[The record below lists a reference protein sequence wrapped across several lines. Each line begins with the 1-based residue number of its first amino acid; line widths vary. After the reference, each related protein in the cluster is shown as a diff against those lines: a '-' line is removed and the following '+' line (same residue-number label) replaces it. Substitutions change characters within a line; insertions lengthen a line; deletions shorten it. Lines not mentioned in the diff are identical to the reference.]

1 MIITDARYIEPAQ
14 INVMLNSGIDDYAQ
28 LEHEGRYSADLVA
41 FQKGEPQSGWHSQKA
56 AYEQYLLDLDVW
68 EDAYTEWVEAG
79 SDPETEPFAPEIVEE
94 QSPVNPEDIQP
105 GTISPYDKHYG
116 VTPEEFKEQQLDSVD
131 AQCKQHIHSY
141 WSAEAQANVSLGLY
155 EQTICELCKAEISSA
170 LAENKVYIDHIET
183 LTTIAEI
190 EAYVATITRSELTG
204 GRV

>member
-1 MIITDARYIEPAQ
+1 MIIQTARYLDETSG
-14 INVMLNSGIDDYAQ
+14 NVILNDEYAQ
-28 LEHEGRYSADLVA
+28 HEFSGRYTADLVA
-41 FQKGEPQSGWHSQKA
+41 YQNAEPQSGWYTQKA
-56 AYEQYLLDLDVW
+56 AYEQFLLDVTDYEIKHQAW
-68 EDAYTEWVEAG
+68 IDAG

-94 QSPVNPEDIQP
+94 QSPVNPDDIVP
-105 GTISPYDKHYG
+105 GTISPYDKYYG
-116 VTPEEFKEQQLDSVD
+116 VSDEEFKEQQLDSVD

-190 EAYVATITRSELTG
+190 EAYVATITRATLTG